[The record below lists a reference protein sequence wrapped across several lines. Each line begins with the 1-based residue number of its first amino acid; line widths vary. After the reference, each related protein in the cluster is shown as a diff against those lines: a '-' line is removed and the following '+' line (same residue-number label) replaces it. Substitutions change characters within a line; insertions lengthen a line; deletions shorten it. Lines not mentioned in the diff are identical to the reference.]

1 MLLDLL
7 HVFGARRN
15 CRYVQTRMLGILQIM
30 TMSLAGR
37 DQLGNW
43 FCGTHSLSEST
54 LFSGSA
60 MPPTPFAINLN
71 PIGSLLDPYW
81 IAIGF
86 LFHFGS
92 VPRGTLHV
100 STYSRIPD

>member
-1 MLLDLL
+1 MYLSGEDEQSNKDISGHRLDD
-7 HVFGARRN
+7 
-15 CRYVQTRMLGILQIM
+15 RYSRGQT
-30 TMSLAGR
+30 
-37 DQLGNW
+37 
-43 FCGTHSLSEST
+43 H

-92 VPRGTLHV
+92 VPRGILHV

>member
-1 MLLDLL
+1 MQD
-7 HVFGARRN
+7 
-15 CRYVQTRMLGILQIM
+15 
-30 TMSLAGR
+30 
-37 DQLGNW
+37 
-43 FCGTHSLSEST
+43 GTKREAVSWKLSAA

-71 PIGSLLDPYW
+71 PIESLLDSYW

-86 LFHFGS
+86 LLDFGS
-92 VPRGTLHV
+92 VPREILHV